1 MLLSPLA
8 RLPRLMPDK
17 RATYGQ
23 GSVIQ
28 RGPRKYTIRW
38 SEGRDP
44 FTGKHIRHTLTLHDV
59 TLTEARQILATK
71 TAARRATTR
80 MTLGQLL
87 DTALD
92 QLDITER
99 TRDRYA
105 QALAHIPPGA
115 RDWRLSD
122 ITVTDASTLISGLTE
137 RTGAATVQKAHTAL
151 LSCWKQG
158 YRNGWVQRDSPFHGV
173 KLPEVNTSAGKL
185 ITDAEIKRLIA
196 VVERGEEEAWLMV
209 SLGTGARPGEVR
221 QLRWSDVDL
230 ENAIVTFTDTKH
242 KGRRRPVAIG
252 ELVVSALA
260 DWREMQYER
269 GGLVDDP
276 YLFSTKTDG
285 SKPWSQWYAGR
296 DRWGRLRERAGL
308 PDDVRAYD
316 MRHTV
321 NSHLAASDVTNAV
334 RGMRAGNS
342 PAVNDSVYT
351 HQHPAADREA
361 AAITDAWLR

>member
-1 MLLSPLA
+1 
-8 RLPRLMPDK
+8 MPDK

-44 FTGKHIRHTLTLHDV
+44 FTGKHIRRTLTLHDV

-87 DTALD
+87 DTTID
-92 QLDITER
+92 QLDVTER
-99 TRDRYA
+99 TRERYRL
-105 QALAHIPPGA
+105 ALKQIPPGA

-122 ITVTDASTLISGLTE
+122 ITVTDAATLIAGLTE

-158 YRNGWVQRDSPFHGV
+158 YRNGWVQRDSPFRGL
-173 KLPEVNTSAGKL
+173 KLPEVERSAGKL
-185 ITDAEIKRLIA
+185 ITDDEIKRLIA
-196 VVERGEEEAWLMV
+196 VCERGEEEAWLMV

-221 QLRWSDVDL
+221 TLRWSDVDL
-230 ENAIVTFTDTKH
+230 ERAIITFTDTKH
-242 KGRRRPVAIG
+242 GNRRRPVAIG
-252 ELVVSALA
+252 ELVVEALR
-260 DWREMQYER
+260 DWQKMQR
-269 GGLVDDP
+269 KGRDLIDDP
-276 YLFSTKTDG
+276 YLFSTKLDG
-285 SKPWSQWYAGR
+285 SVPWSRFYAGR
-296 DRWGRLRERAGL
+296 DRWGALRERAGL
-308 PDDVRAYD
+308 PEGIRCYD
-316 MRHTV
+316 IRHTV
-321 NSHLAASDVTNAV
+321 NSHLAASNVTNAV

-342 PAVNDSVYT
+342 PSVNDSVYT

-361 AAITDAWLR
+361 AAITDRWLR

>member
-1 MLLSPLA
+1 
-8 RLPRLMPDK
+8 MPDK

-80 MTLGQLL
+80 MTLGQLI
-87 DTALD
+87 DTTIEQID
-92 QLDITER
+92 VTER
-99 TRDRYA
+99 TRDRYR

-122 ITVTDASTLISGLTE
+122 ITVTDAGTLIAGLTD
-137 RTGAATVQKAHTAL
+137 RVGAATVQKAHTAL

-158 YRNGWVQRDSPFHGV
+158 YRNGWVQRDSPFRGL
-173 KLPEVNTSAGKL
+173 KLPEVERSAGTL
-185 ITDAEIKRLIA
+185 ITDDEIKRLIA
-196 VVERGEEEAWLMV
+196 VCERGEEEAWLMV

-230 ENAIVTFTDTKH
+230 EQAIVTFTDTKH
-242 KGRRRPVAIG
+242 GGRRRPVAVG
-252 ELVVSALA
+252 ELVVAALS
-260 DWREMQYER
+260 DWREMQR
-269 GGLVDDP
+269 NGRDLVDDP
-276 YLFSTKTDG
+276 YLFSTALDA

-296 DRWGRLRERAGL
+296 DRWQALRERAG
-308 PDDVRAYD
+308 VREGVRLYD
-316 MRHTV
+316 IRHTV
-321 NSHLAASDVTNAV
+321 NSHLAASNVTNAV

-342 PAVNDSVYT
+342 PSVNDSVYT